1 MRQTI
6 LAKRY
11 AKALFAVSREEGK
24 SEIYRE
30 TLNVLGDFLQ
40 NYPEAMDALTNPL
53 YPMELKEK
61 VMAQLISALQ
71 ADQYLANFFNLVV
84 QKKRADILPEIA
96 TEFQALV
103 DADQNV
109 SRGTVTTATEITGDL
124 QAKVQSTLENITGK
138 KVILKSEI
146 DPAIIGGIVAKVG
159 DLVMDGSIK
168 TQLAGLNE
176 SIKGSE

>member
-1 MRQTI
+1 VRQTI

-11 AKALFAVSREEGK
+11 AKALFAVGQEEGL
-24 SEIYRE
+24 SEVYRE
-30 TLNVLGDFLQ
+30 TLNVLGDFLVK
-40 NYPEAMDALTNPL
+40 YPEAMDALTNLL
-53 YPMELKEK
+53 YPMELREN
-61 VMAQLISALQ
+61 VMAQLISELQ
-71 ADQYLANFFNLVV
+71 ADKFLANFLNLVV
-84 QKKRADILPEIA
+84 QKKRADNLPEIA
-96 TEFQALV
+96 AAFQALV

-109 SRGTVTTATEITGDL
+109 SRGRVITASEISGGL
-124 QAKVQSTLENITGK
+124 QAKVQTTLENITGK
-138 KVILKSEI
+138 KVILTAEV

>member
-11 AKALFAVSREEGK
+11 AKALFAVSREEDS
-24 SEIYRE
+24 SETYRE
-30 TLNVLGDFLQ
+30 ALNALGDFLGK
-40 NYPEAMDALTNPL
+40 YPVAMDALTNLL
-53 YPMELKEK
+53 YPMELREK
-61 VMAQLISALQ
+61 VMAQLISELQ
-71 ADQYLANFFNLVV
+71 ADQYLANFLKLVV

-96 TEFQALV
+96 AEFQALV
-103 DADQNV
+103 DADQNI
-109 SRGTVTTATEITGDL
+109 SRGTVISAAKISGEL
-124 QAKVQSTLENITGK
+124 QAKVQTTLENITGK
-138 KVILKSEI
+138 KVILTTEI

>member
-11 AKALFAVSREEGK
+11 AKAIFAVGQDEGK
-24 SEIYRE
+24 SEAFRE
-30 TLNVLGDFLQ
+30 TLNVLSDFLEK
-40 NYPEAMDALTNPL
+40 YPEAMDALTNLL

-61 VMAQLISALQ
+61 VMAQLISELQ
-71 ADQYLANFFNLVV
+71 SDQLMANFLNLVV

-96 TEFQALV
+96 TEFQLLI
-103 DADQNV
+103 DADQNI
-109 SRGTVTTATEITGDL
+109 SRGTVISALEISGEL
-124 QAKVQSTLENITGK
+124 QTKVQSTLESITGN
-138 KVILKSEI
+138 KVILTSEI

>member
-1 MRQTI
+1 VRQTI

-11 AKALFAVSREEGK
+11 AKALFAVSQEEGK

-40 NYPEAMDALTNPL
+40 QHPEAMDALTNPL

-61 VMAQLISALQ
+61 VMTQLIGALQ
-71 ADQYLANFFNLVV
+71 ASQFMANFLNLVV

-96 TEFQALV
+96 AEFQALV
-103 DADQNV
+103 DAAENV
-109 SRGTVTTATEITGDL
+109 SRGTLTTASQIPGDL
-124 QAKVQSTLENITGK
+124 QAKVQATMENITGK
-138 KVILKSEI
+138 KVILTTRI
-146 DPAIIGGIVAKVG
+146 DPSIIGGIVAKVG

>member
-1 MRQTI
+1 MRQKI

-11 AKALFAVSREEGK
+11 AKALFAVGLEEGK
-24 SEIYRE
+24 NENYRE
-30 TLNVLGDFLQ
+30 TLSVLGDFLRQ
-40 NYPEAMDALTNPL
+40 YPEAMDGLTNLL
-53 YPMELKEK
+53 YPMELREK
-61 VMAQLISALQ
+61 VMAQLISELQ
-71 ADQYLANFFNLVV
+71 TDQYMANFLKLVV

-103 DADQNV
+103 DADQNI
-109 SRGTVTTATEITGDL
+109 SRGTLVTAAEISGDL
-124 QAKVQSTLENITGK
+124 QAKVQATLENITGK
-138 KVILKSEI
+138 KVILTAEI
-146 DPAIIGGIVAKVG
+146 NPTIIGGIVAKVG

>member
-1 MRQTI
+1 MRQKI

-11 AKALFAVSREEGK
+11 AKALFAVGREEGTN
-24 SEIYRE
+24 ENYRE
-30 TLNVLGDFLQ
+30 TLSVLGDFLRQ
-40 NYPEAMDALTNPL
+40 YPEAMDGLTNLL
-53 YPMELKEK
+53 YPMELREK
-61 VMAQLISALQ
+61 VMAQLISELQ
-71 ADQYLANFFNLVV
+71 TDQYMANFLKLVV

-103 DADQNV
+103 DADQNI
-109 SRGTVTTATEITGDL
+109 SRGTLVTASEISGDL
-124 QAKVQSTLENITGK
+124 QAKVQTTLENITGK
-138 KVILKSEI
+138 KVILTAEI

>member
-1 MRQTI
+1 VRQTI

-11 AKALFAVSREEGK
+11 AKALFAVGQEEGK
-24 SEIYRE
+24 SEIFRE
-30 TLNVLGDFLQ
+30 TLNTLKDFLGQ
-40 NYPEAMDALTNPL
+40 YPEAMDAMTNLL
-53 YPMELKEK
+53 YPIDLREK
-61 VMAQLISALQ
+61 VMAQLISELQ
-71 ADQYLANFFNLVV
+71 ADQFMANFLNLVV

-96 TEFQALV
+96 DEFQVLV
-103 DADQNV
+103 DADQNI
-109 SRGTVTTATEITGDL
+109 SRGTVISATELSGDL

-138 KVILKSEI
+138 KVILTSEI

>member
-11 AKALFAVSREEGK
+11 AKALFAVGQEEGK
-24 SEIYRE
+24 SEAFRE
-30 TLNVLGDFLQ
+30 TLNVLGDFLVTS
-40 NYPEAMDALTNPL
+40 PEAIDALTNPL
-53 YPMELKEK
+53 YPMELREK
-61 VMAQLISALQ
+61 VMAQLISELQ
-71 ADQYLANFFNLVV
+71 ADEYLANFLNLVV

-96 TEFQALV
+96 SEFQALV

-109 SRGTVTTATEITGDL
+109 SRGTVISAAEISGEL
-124 QAKVQSTLENITGK
+124 EAKVQSTLENITGK
-138 KVILKSEI
+138 KVILATEI
-146 DPAIIGGIVAKVG
+146 DPSIIGGIVAKVG

>member
-1 MRQTI
+1 VRQTI

-11 AKALFAVSREEGK
+11 AKALFAVGQEEGL
-24 SEIYRE
+24 SESFRE
-30 TLNVLGDFLQ
+30 TLNVLGDFL
-40 NYPEAMDALTNPL
+40 NTYPEAMDGLTNPL
-53 YPMELKEK
+53 YPMELREK
-61 VMAQLISALQ
+61 VMAQLISELQ
-71 ADQYLANFFNLVV
+71 ANQLIANFFNLVI

-96 TEFQALV
+96 TEFQVLV
-103 DADQNV
+103 DADQNI
-109 SRGTVTTATEITGDL
+109 SRGTVISATEISGEL

-138 KVILKSEI
+138 KVILASDI
-146 DPAIIGGIVAKVG
+146 DPSIIGGIVAKVG

>member
-11 AKALFAVSREEGK
+11 AKALFAVSREEGT
-24 SEIYRE
+24 SDAYRE
-30 TLNVLGDFLQ
+30 TLNVLGDFLGT
-40 NYPEAMDALTNPL
+40 YPESMDALTNLL
-53 YPMELKEK
+53 YPMELREK
-61 VMAQLISALQ
+61 VMAQLVKALQ
-71 ADQYLANFFNLVV
+71 ADQYMTNFLNLVV
-84 QKKRADILPEIA
+84 QKRRADILPEIGA
-96 TEFQALV
+96 QFQALV

-109 SRGTVTTATEITGDL
+109 SRGRVIAASEISGAL
-124 QAKVQSTLENITGK
+124 QAKVQTALENITGK
-138 KVILKSEI
+138 KVILTAEI
-146 DPAIIGGIVAKVG
+146 DPSIIGGIVAKVG

>member
-1 MRQTI
+1 VRQTI

-11 AKALFAVSREEGK
+11 AKALFAVGQEEGK
-24 SEIYRE
+24 SESFRE
-30 TLNVLGDFLQ
+30 ALIVLGDFLN
-40 NYPEAMDALTNPL
+40 NYPEAMDALTNLL
-53 YPMELKEK
+53 YPMELREK
-61 VMAQLISALQ
+61 VMEQLINELQ
-71 ADQYLANFFNLVV
+71 ADQFMANFLKLVV
-84 QKKRADILPEIA
+84 QKKRADILPEMA

-103 DADQNV
+103 DADQNI
-109 SRGTVTTATEITGDL
+109 SRGTVVSASEISGEL
-124 QAKVQSTLENITGK
+124 QTKVQSTLENITGK
-138 KVILKSEI
+138 KVILTSEI

>member
-11 AKALFAVSREEGK
+11 AKALFAVSREEGT
-24 SEIYRE
+24 SDAYRE
-30 TLNVLGDFLQ
+30 TLNVLGDFMGT
-40 NYPEAMDALTNPL
+40 YPESMDALTNLL
-53 YPMELKEK
+53 YPMELREK
-61 VMAQLISALQ
+61 VMAQLVKALQ
-71 ADQYLANFFNLVV
+71 ADQYMTNFLNLVV
-84 QKKRADILPEIA
+84 QKRRADILPEIGA
-96 TEFQALV
+96 QFQALV

-109 SRGTVTTATEITGDL
+109 SRGRVIAASEISGAL
-124 QAKVQSTLENITGK
+124 QAKVQTALENITGK
-138 KVILKSEI
+138 KVILTAEI

>member
-11 AKALFAVSREEGK
+11 AKALFAVGQEEGK
-24 SEIYRE
+24 CESYRE
-30 TLNVLGDFLQ
+30 TLNELGDFLEK
-40 NYPEAMDALTNPL
+40 YPEAIDAMTNLL
-53 YPMELKEK
+53 YPMDVKEK
-61 VMAQLISALQ
+61 VMTTLISALQ
-71 ADQYLANFFNLVV
+71 ADGFMANFLNLVV

-109 SRGTVTTATEITGDL
+109 SRGTLIAATKISGDL
-124 QAKVQSTLENITGK
+124 QAKVQTTLENITGK
-138 KVILKSEI
+138 KVILTTEI
-146 DPAIIGGIVAKVG
+146 DPSIIGGIVAKVG

-176 SIKGSE
+176 SIKRSE

>member
-11 AKALFAVSREEGK
+11 AKALFAVSQEEGT
-24 SEIYRE
+24 SEGYRE
-30 TLNVLGDFLQ
+30 TLNVLGDYLEKH
-40 NYPEAMDALTNPL
+40 PESMDGLTNLL
-53 YPMELKEK
+53 YPMELREK
-61 VMAQLISALQ
+61 VMTHLISALQ
-71 ADQYLANFFNLVV
+71 ADQFLANFLNLVV
-84 QKKRADILPEIA
+84 QKKRADILPDIA
-96 TEFQALV
+96 AEFQALV

-109 SRGTVTTATEITGDL
+109 SRGTLISATQISGEL
-124 QAKVQSTLENITGK
+124 QAKIQSTLENITGK
-138 KVILKSEI
+138 KVILATEI

>member
-11 AKALFAVSREEGK
+11 AKALFAVGQEEGK
-24 SEIYRE
+24 SEAFSE
-30 TLNVLGDFLQ
+30 TLNVLGDFLE

-53 YPMELKEK
+53 YPMELREK
-61 VMAQLISALQ
+61 VMAHLISELQ
-71 ADQYLANFFNLVV
+71 ADQLAGNFLNLVV

-96 TEFQALV
+96 TEFQVLV
-103 DADQNV
+103 DHDQHIRRGNV
-109 SRGTVTTATEITGDL
+109 ISATEISGEL
-124 QAKVQSTLENITGK
+124 QTKVQSTLENITGK
-138 KVILKSEI
+138 KVILTSEI
-146 DPAIIGGIVAKVG
+146 DPSIIGGIIAKVG
-159 DLVMDGSIK
+159 DLVMDGSLK

>member
-1 MRQTI
+1 
-6 LAKRY
+6 
-11 AKALFAVSREEGK
+11 
-24 SEIYRE
+24 
-30 TLNVLGDFLQ
+30 
-40 NYPEAMDALTNPL
+40 MDALTNL
-53 YPMELKEK
+53 MYPMELREK
-61 VMAQLISALQ
+61 VMAQLISELQ
-71 ADQYLANFFNLVV
+71 ADQFMANFLNLVL

-96 TEFQALV
+96 SEFQALV
-103 DADQNV
+103 DAAQNV
-109 SRGTVTTATEITGDL
+109 SRGRIITATEISGDL

-138 KVILKSEI
+138 KVILTTVI

>member
-11 AKALFAVSREEGK
+11 AKALFAVSQEEGK
-24 SEIYRE
+24 SEAYRE
-30 TLNVLGDFLQ
+30 TLNVLGDFLKK
-40 NYPEAMDALTNPL
+40 YPEAMDALTNLL
-53 YPMELKEK
+53 YPMELREK
-61 VMAQLISALQ
+61 VMAQLISELQ
-71 ADQYLANFFNLVV
+71 ADQFMANFLNLVV

-96 TEFQALV
+96 SEFQALV

-109 SRGTVTTATEITGDL
+109 SRGTVIAASEISGDL
-124 QAKVQSTLENITGK
+124 QAKVQTTLENITGK
-138 KVILKSEI
+138 KVILTTEI
-146 DPAIIGGIVAKVG
+146 DPAIIGGIIAKVG

>member
-1 MRQTI
+1 VRQTI

-11 AKALFAVSREEGK
+11 AKALFAVSQEEGT
-24 SEIYRE
+24 SEAYRE
-30 TLNVLGDFLQ
+30 TLNVLGDFLEK
-40 NYPEAMDALTNPL
+40 YPEAIDALTNLL

-61 VMAQLISALQ
+61 VMSHLISELQ
-71 ADQYLANFFNLVV
+71 ADQFMSNFLNLVV

-96 TEFQALV
+96 SQFQALV

-109 SRGTVTTATEITGDL
+109 SRGTLVTALEISGDL
-124 QAKVQSTLENITGK
+124 QEKVQQALENITGK
-138 KVILKSEI
+138 KVILMAQI

>member
-1 MRQTI
+1 MRQKI

-11 AKALFAVSREEGK
+11 AKALFAVGLEEGK
-24 SEIYRE
+24 NENYRE
-30 TLNVLGDFLQ
+30 TLSVLGDFLRQ
-40 NYPEAMDALTNPL
+40 YPEAMDGLTNLL
-53 YPMELKEK
+53 YPMELREK
-61 VMAQLISALQ
+61 VMAQLISELQ
-71 ADQYLANFFNLVV
+71 ADQFMANFLNLVL

-103 DADQNV
+103 DTSQNV
-109 SRGTVTTATEITGDL
+109 SRGRLITASEISGDL

-138 KVILKSEI
+138 KVILTTEI

>member
-1 MRQTI
+1 VRQTI

-11 AKALFAVSREEGK
+11 AKALFAVAQEEGN
-24 SEIYRE
+24 SEAYRE
-30 TLNVLGDFLQ
+30 TLNVLGDFLEK
-40 NYPEAMDALTNPL
+40 YPEAMDALTNLL

-61 VMAQLISALQ
+61 VMAQLISELQ
-71 ADQYLANFFNLVV
+71 ADQFMSNFLNLVV

-96 TEFQALV
+96 AQFQVLV
-103 DADQNV
+103 DAEQNV
-109 SRGTVTTATEITGDL
+109 SRGTVITASEITGDL
-124 QAKVQSTLENITGK
+124 QAKVQKTLENITGK
-138 KVILKSEI
+138 KVILAAEI

>member
-1 MRQTI
+1 VRQTI

-11 AKALFAVSREEGK
+11 AKALFAVSQEEGT
-24 SEIYRE
+24 SEAYRE
-30 TLNVLGDFLQ
+30 ALNILGDFLEK
-40 NYPEAMDALTNPL
+40 YPESMDGLTNLL
-53 YPMELKEK
+53 YPMELREK
-61 VMAQLISALQ
+61 VMAHLISELQ
-71 ADQYLANFFNLVV
+71 ADQLMANFLNLVV
-84 QKKRADILPEIA
+84 QKKRADILPDIA

-109 SRGTVTTATEITGDL
+109 SRGTIISAAKISGDL
-124 QAKVQSTLENITGK
+124 QAKVQSTLEKITGK
-138 KVILKSEI
+138 KVILATEI

>member
-11 AKALFAVSREEGK
+11 AKALFAVGREEEK
-24 SEIYRE
+24 NETYRE
-30 TLNVLGDFLQ
+30 TLNVLGYFLTK
-40 NYPEAMDALTNPL
+40 YPEAMDGLTNLL
-53 YPMELKEK
+53 YPMELREK
-61 VMAQLISALQ
+61 VMTQLISELQ
-71 ADQYLANFFNLVV
+71 ADQFMANFLKLVL

-96 TEFQALV
+96 AEFQALV

-109 SRGTVTTATEITGDL
+109 SRGTLIAASEISGDL
-124 QAKVQSTLENITGK
+124 QAKVRATLENITGK
-138 KVILKSEI
+138 KVILTTEI
-146 DPAIIGGIVAKVG
+146 VPAIIGGIVAKVG

>member
-11 AKALFAVSREEGK
+11 AKAIFAVGQEEGK
-24 SEIYRE
+24 SESFRE
-30 TLNVLGDFLQ
+30 TLNVLGNFLEE
-40 NYPEAMDALTNPL
+40 YPEAMDALTKLL

-61 VMAQLISALQ
+61 VMAQLISELQ
-71 ADQYLANFFNLVV
+71 ADQLMANFLNLVV

-96 TEFQALV
+96 TEFQLLV
-103 DADQNV
+103 DADQNI
-109 SRGTVTTATEITGDL
+109 SRGTVISAIEISGDL
-124 QAKVQSTLENITGK
+124 QTKVQSTLENITGN
-138 KVILKSEI
+138 KVILTSEI
-146 DPAIIGGIVAKVG
+146 DPSIIGGIIAKVG

>member
-11 AKALFAVSREEGK
+11 AKALFAVGREEGK
-24 SEIYRE
+24 NENYRE
-30 TLNVLGDFLQ
+30 TLSVLGDFLRQ
-40 NYPEAMDALTNPL
+40 YPEAMDGLTNLL
-53 YPMELKEK
+53 YPMDVREK
-61 VMAQLISALQ
+61 VMAQLVSELQ
-71 ADQYLANFFNLVV
+71 ADQYMANFLKLVV

-96 TEFQALV
+96 NEFQALA
-103 DADQNV
+103 DADQNI
-109 SRGTVTTATEITGDL
+109 SRGTLVTATEISGDL
-124 QAKVQSTLENITGK
+124 QAKVQATLENITGK
-138 KVILKSEI
+138 KVILTTEI

-159 DLVMDGSIK
+159 DMVMDGSIK